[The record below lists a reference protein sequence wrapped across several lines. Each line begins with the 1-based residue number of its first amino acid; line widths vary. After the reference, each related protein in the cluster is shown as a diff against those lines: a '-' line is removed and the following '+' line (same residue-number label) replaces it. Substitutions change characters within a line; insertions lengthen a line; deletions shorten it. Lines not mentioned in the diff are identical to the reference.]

1 MKKTDFKERMIKVK
15 FTELSEKE
23 FTAFEKDHPYGSFYQ
38 TIGWGKLKKRNG
50 WNYYLVGLKD
60 SEKIVAGALLLEK
73 KLPMGLSFIYSPRGF
88 LIDYLDEKLLTT
100 FTQEIKKFARKHHAI
115 FVKIDPY
122 VQLRERDIDGN
133 VVENGFD
140 NEKAIENLKK
150 LGFRHNGY
158 TLNME
163 DLQPRFAFALN
174 LEGKTTE
181 ELLKDME
188 SKTRQL
194 IHKNEKNGIITR
206 EITIDEVDKFKEIM
220 QHTADRRG
228 FIDRPL
234 SYYKNMLTD
243 LKDGAKIIIAE
254 IDLEDYNQRLK
265 NEISASEKI
274 VKEKEEALSD
284 PTKKINPD
292 KTKKK
297 IEQEQANIKRLTKK
311 LEEGEH
317 LLQKHGKI
325 LTLGGII
332 FMLHGSEILSL
343 FGGSYEEYKDFL
355 SPYST
360 YFHMIQYGVEHGYKK
375 YNFYGISGDF
385 ANKKNELYGLYDLK
399 RGFGGHVE
407 EYLGE
412 FDLVTKPFMYHV
424 YHIAFAL
431 YGKVKKWKRKR
442 G

>member
-1 MKKTDFKERMIKVK
+1 MIRMK

-23 FTAFEKDHPYGSFYQ
+23 FTTFETNHPYGSFYQ
-38 TIGWGKLKKRNG
+38 TVGWGKLKQRNG
-50 WNYYLVGLKD
+50 WKYYLVGLKD
-60 SEKIVAGALLLEK
+60 QDEIVAGALLLEK
-73 KLPMGLSFIYSPRGF
+73 KLPCNFSFIYSPRGF
-88 LIDYLDEKLLTT
+88 LIDYANKELLKT
-100 FTQEIKKFARKHHAI
+100 FTDEIKKFVQKEGAI

-122 VQLRERDIDGN
+122 VPLRERDLDGKI
-133 VVENGFD
+133 VEGGFHHE
-140 NEKAIENLKK
+140 NMIENLKN
-150 LGFRHNGY
+150 LGYRYQGEN
-158 TLNME
+158 LNME
-163 DLQPRFAFALN
+163 DLQPRFAFALD
-174 LEGKTTE
+174 LEGKTIDE
-181 ELLKDME
+181 IMKGME

-206 EITIDEVDKFKEIM
+206 EITIDEVDKFKEVM

-234 SYYKNMLTD
+234 SYYRHMLEG
-243 LKDGAKIIIAE
+243 LKDGAKIILAE
-254 IDLEDYNQRLK
+254 IDLEDYQEK
-265 NEISASEKI
+265 VKKEIETSENTI
-274 VKEKEEALSD
+274 KEKEAALKD
-284 PTKKINPD
+284 PNKKINPD

-297 IEQEQANIKRLTKK
+297 IEQEQANVKRLTKK
-311 LEEGEH
+311 LEEAQE
-317 LLQKHGKI
+317 LYQKHGKV

-332 FMLHGSEILSL
+332 FMIHGSEILSL

-360 YFHMIQYGVEHGYKK
+360 YFHMIKYGVEHGYKK

-385 ANKKNELYGLYDLK
+385 ANKKSELYGLYDLK

-412 FDLVTKPFMYHV
+412 FDLVIKPFMYHV

-431 YGKVKKWKRKR
+431 YGKIKKLRKK

>member
-1 MKKTDFKERMIKVK
+1 MKFE
-15 FTELSEKE
+15 ELSKEE
-23 FTAFEKDHPYGSFYQ
+23 FTTFEKNHPYGSFYQ
-38 TIGWGKLKKRNG
+38 TIGWGELKKRNG
-50 WNYYLVGLKD
+50 WNYYLVGLKEND
-60 SEKIVAGALLLEK
+60 KILAGAMLLEK

-88 LIDYLDEKLLTT
+88 LIDYLDESLLST
-100 FTQEIKKFARKHHAI
+100 FTKEIKKFARKHHAI

-122 VQLRERDIDGN
+122 VQLRERDMNGN
-133 VVENGFD
+133 IVENGFN
-140 NEKAIENLKK
+140 NEKAITNLKQ

-163 DLQPRFAFALN
+163 DLQPRFAFALD

-181 ELLKDME
+181 EILKDME

-206 EITIDEVDKFKEIM
+206 EITIDEIDKFKNVM

-243 LKDGAKIIIAE
+243 LKEGAKVIIAE
-254 IDLEDYNQRLK
+254 IDLE
-265 NEISASEKI
+265 NEISASQKI
-274 VKEKEEALSD
+274 VEEKEAALND

-297 IEQEQANIKRLTKK
+297 IEQEKANIARLTKK
-311 LEEGEH
+311 LDEGKA
-317 LLQKHGKI
+317 LLQEHGKV

-360 YFHMIQYGVEHGYKK
+360 YYHMIRYGVEHGYKK

-385 ANKKNELYGLYDLK
+385 QNKKNELYGLYDLK

-431 YGKVKKWKRKR
+431 YGKLKKMKRKR